1 MSTSESVALALVDLD
16 PPPTPPAPRRRD
28 PVLRA
33 SAAVHSTGAIALER
47 FRGGRGDDR
56 GQSTAEYALVILGAA
71 AVAALL
77 AAWAGQTNKIG
88 ELLDAVLDKI
98 ISQFR

>member
-1 MSTSESVALALVDLD
+1 MSTSDSVALALVDHD
-16 PPPTPPAPRRRD
+16 PPPTPSAPHGPD

-33 SAAVHSTGAIALER
+33 TAAVHSAGAIAVER
-47 FRGGRGDDR
+47 LRAGRGDER

-88 ELLDAVLDKI
+88 QLLDAVLDKI